1 MTLKVLWK
9 LVYMDI
15 LTIYVYNSKFEI
27 GLLIENTSIQIRKKK
42 IPHRFYFFGHFNSK
56 CIKHRFF

>member
-1 MTLKVLWK
+1 MTLEVLWK

-27 GLLIENTSIQIRKKK
+27 GLLIENTSIQIRKK
-42 IPHRFYFFGHFNSK
+42 RFRIGFISLVILIQNV
-56 CIKHRFF
+56 